1 MPIDV
6 LHKTPL
12 PRINC
17 LIRLTAKDTRF
28 LAERIMDA
36 SQRGTGVNMVLE
48 GLNGAACLI
57 CSAERGRQISINAY
71 SDGLSY
77 RVETPMRGYNGPW
90 SHIELIMEPKLGQSQ
105 LGRFLLT
112 IKGIG

>member
-1 MPIDV
+1 MPIEV

-12 PRINC
+12 PRVNC
-17 LIRLTAKDTRF
+17 VIRLTANDTRF
-28 LAERIMDA
+28 LAERIVNA

-57 CSAERGRQISINAY
+57 SSVERGEQISINAY
-71 SDGLSY
+71 TDHLSY
-77 RVETPMRGYNGPW
+77 RVVSRMKGYNGPW

-105 LGRFLLT
+105 LDRFLLT
-112 IKGIG
+112 IKGE